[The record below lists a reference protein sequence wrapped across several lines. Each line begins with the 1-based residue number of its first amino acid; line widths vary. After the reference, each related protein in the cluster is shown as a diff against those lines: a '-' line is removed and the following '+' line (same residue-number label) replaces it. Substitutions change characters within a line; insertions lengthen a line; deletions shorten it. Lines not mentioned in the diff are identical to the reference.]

1 MQTDPHERGSSM
13 QQSPTNDT
21 ASAGAVYVQTNAAPN
36 EVIAFR
42 RAADGSLDR
51 IGSVATGGEGD
62 GTPHLQSQGS
72 VVLTGDGQILL
83 VTNAASEDVSVFSV
97 AADGSIELRERVHT
111 GVTPRSVA
119 EREGLVVVLN
129 TGEPGLAS
137 FRLNTEGI
145 ARVEGGD
152 QSLDASHADPAQVAF
167 SPDGSMVVITERAT
181 DSIVT
186 YEVTADGT
194 FGSSSEIASEG
205 PTPYGF
211 AFTSGGTLVVTEAFG
226 AEKGAAA
233 ASSYAIEDGSLVA
246 RSSSVGN
253 GRSEI
258 CWAVITPDD
267 RFAFTT
273 NFADGAV
280 SRFAIAAEGSLSLED
295 ATAGISV
302 DGMLGLR
309 DEDITSDGRFL
320 YAIDADGGRIYGW
333 SVEAEGALEPV
344 GSWEGV
350 PKTVAG
356 LAAS

>member
-1 MQTDPHERGSSM
+1 MEQAPMNGAV
-13 QQSPTNDT
+13 P
-21 ASAGAVYVQTNAAPN
+21 GAVYVQTNAAPN

-42 RAADGSLDR
+42 RADDGSLDL
-51 IGSVATGGEGD
+51 IGSAATGGEGD
-62 GTPHLQSQGS
+62 GAPHLQSQGS
-72 VVLTGDGQILL
+72 VTLTGDGHYLL
-83 VTNAASEDVSVFSV
+83 VTNAASDDVSVFSV

-111 GVTPRSVA
+111 GSTPRSVA
-119 EREGLVVVLN
+119 ERNGLVVVLN

-137 FRLNTEGI
+137 FRLNAEGI
-145 ARVEGGD
+145 VRVEGGD
-152 QSLDASHADPAQVAF
+152 QRLDASHADPAQVAF
-167 SPDGSMVVITERAT
+167 SPNGSMVVITERAT

-186 YEVTADGT
+186 YEVAPDGT
-194 FGSSSEIASEG
+194 FGTSSAVASEG

-211 AFTSGGTLVVTEAFG
+211 AFTSGGTLIVTEAFG

-246 RSSSVGN
+246 RTSSLGN

-258 CWAVITPDD
+258 CWAVVTPDD

-280 SRFAIAAEGSLSLED
+280 SRYAIAADGSLSLED

-302 DGMLGLR
+302 DGMPGLR

-320 YAIDADGGRIYGW
+320 YAIDADGGRIWGW
-333 SVEAEGALEPV
+333 SVEAEGALEPL
-344 GSWEGV
+344 GSWDDL
-350 PKTVAG
+350 PTTVAG

>member
-1 MQTDPHERGSSM
+1 M
-13 QQSPTNDT
+13 QQEPTNDT
-21 ASAGAVYVQTNAAPN
+21 ASAVYVQTNAAPN

-42 RAADGSLDR
+42 RTDDGSLDR

-72 VVLTGDGQILL
+72 VTLTGDGQYLL
-83 VTNAASEDVSVFSV
+83 VTNAASDDLSVFSV

-111 GVTPRSVA
+111 GSTPRSVA
-119 EREGLVVVLN
+119 ERNGLVVVLN

-137 FRLNTEGI
+137 FRLDAEGI
-145 ARVEGGD
+145 TAVEGD
-152 QSLDASHADPAQVAF
+152 SQTLDPSDADPAQVAF
-167 SPDGSMVVITERAT
+167 SPDGSMVVITQRGT

-186 YEVTADGT
+186 YELTAEGT
-194 FGSSSEIASEG
+194 FGASSEIASEG

-233 ASSYAIEDGSLVA
+233 ASSYALEDGSLVV
-246 RSSSVGN
+246 RTSSVSN

-258 CWAVITPDD
+258 CWAVVTPDD

-280 SRFAIAAEGSLSLED
+280 SRYAIASDGSLSLED

-302 DGMLGLR
+302 DGMPGLR

-333 SVEAEGALEPV
+333 TVDADGSLELV
-344 GSWEGV
+344 GSWDEL
-350 PKTVAG
+350 PATVAG

>member
-1 MQTDPHERGSSM
+1 M
-13 QQSPTNDT
+13 QQDQMNAT

-42 RAADGSLDR
+42 RANDGSLDL

-62 GTPHLQSQGS
+62 GTPHLTSQGS
-72 VVLTGDGQILL
+72 VTLTGDGQYLL
-83 VTNAASEDVSVFSV
+83 VANGASDDLSVFSV

-111 GVTPRSVA
+111 GSTPRSVD
-119 EREGLVVVLN
+119 ESNGLVVVLN

-137 FRLNTEGI
+137 FRVHAEGI
-145 ARVEGGD
+145 ERVEGGD
-152 QSLDASHADPAQVAF
+152 QALDASHADPAQVAF
-167 SPDGSMVVITERAT
+167 SPDGSMVVITQRGT
-181 DSIVT
+181 DSIVA
-186 YEVTADGT
+186 YEVTPDGT
-194 FGSSSEIASEG
+194 FGASSEIASEG

-211 AFTSGGTLVVTEAFG
+211 AFTSGGTLIVTEAFG

-233 ASSYAIEDGSLVA
+233 ASSYAIEDGSLEV
-246 RSSSVGN
+246 RSTSVGSTSVGN

-258 CWAVITPDD
+258 CWAVVTPDN

-280 SRFAIAAEGSLSLED
+280 SRYAIAADGSLSLED

-302 DGMLGLR
+302 DGMPGLR
-309 DEDITSDGRFL
+309 DEALSIDGRFL

-333 SVEAEGALEPV
+333 SVEAEGALEPI